1 MRAPPVPRTL
11 HGDAQP
17 LSDHPDA
24 HDDVAQDHHTV
35 LEVRLIERM
44 EHLGDAERDQRHTDH
59 LHQGDNAEEPV
70 VGVEGRREPGEV
82 DPRPDGREGAQQEAD
97 ERVAEVTF
105 GDLMCRRG
113 AGEGERDD
121 EDEVVEELQTG
132 RDPPL
137 LVRIATGHRA

>member
-1 MRAPPVPRTL
+1 MRKNQSSVSKA
-11 HGDAQP
+11 DANQ
-17 LSDHPDA
+17 A
-24 HDDVAQDHHTV
+24 KF
-35 LEVRLIERM
+35 
-44 EHLGDAERDQRHTDH
+44 
-59 LHQGDNAEEPV
+59 
-70 VGVEGRREPGEV
+70 